1 MQVEPMGSRLLIKMI
16 EQQDTTTTGIYL
28 PETAKEKPQ
37 EAEVIAIGPDV
48 DADETPLNVGDTVM
62 FAKYSGTEIKID
74 GKAHLIIDAGDI
86 LARITR

>member
-48 DADETPLNVGDTVM
+48 DEDETPLNVGDTVM

>member
-1 MQVEPMGSRLLIKMI
+1 MQVEPMGSRLLIKLM
-16 EQQDTTTTGIYL
+16 EQEDTTTTGIYL

-48 DADETPLNVGDTVM
+48 DEDETPLKVGDTVM

-74 GKAHLIIDAGDI
+74 GKAHLLIDAGDI
-86 LARITR
+86 LARIVR